1 MPCPRHTHANT
12 VKQLFWPLLSPFT
25 QKKHVKKNMDDTVP
39 LQDDKRVAE
48 LQEVADLTEEC
59 VDGSFMTDVIVD
71 GRSLEGNNTSP
82 HDGNEVK
89 DEALR

>member
-1 MPCPRHTHANT
+1 
-12 VKQLFWPLLSPFT
+12 
-25 QKKHVKKNMDDTVP
+25 MDDTVP

-48 LQEVADLTEEC
+48 LQGVADLTEEC